1 MAMVFLPLFGA
12 ISEMAI
18 DFSGSDGVSDMVPV
32 DFLETMMQQT
42 QSTAKCVDA
51 ILTAALDAGG
61 KDNITAIVLEINR

>member
-1 MAMVFLPLFGA
+1 M
-12 ISEMAI
+12 
-18 DFSGSDGVSDMVPV
+18 SDMVPV
-32 DFLETMMQQT
+32 DFLETMIQQT